1 MWCFLVVW
9 LPFNRLLPPHHSK
22 VSDTVQRQVNSGSG
36 AFTRNI
42 RLDAD
47 KTHPAECL
55 RFYTGSPRSGF
66 TSCRTLKSESDRSP
80 LQTCPLPISLCVINH
95 QLNFQ
100 GFFFFFPPQKLDWK
114 KKYIEKSLIAA
125 PGPAAAFRCSNVSP
139 VKFLHVE
146 ETSCG
151 TLSGWA
157 TAVQR
162 LSHISII
169 LWCPN
174 FVESCFIADVSPILN
189 CRLRVFFTN
198 SGV

>member
-1 MWCFLVVW
+1 MYRSFQLMHTVLGEEIERQTWKEEVRGKKRHWFVSDVWCFLVVW

-22 VSDTVQRQVNSGSG
+22 VSDTVQRQVNSGFG

-47 KTHPAECL
+47 ETHPAECL
-55 RFYTGSPRSGF
+55 RFYAGSPRSGF
-66 TSCRTLKSESDRSP
+66 TSCRTLRSESDGFP
-80 LQTCPLPISLCVINH
+80 LQTCPLPISLYVIDH

-100 GFFFFFPPQKLDWK
+100 GFFFPPQKLDLK
-114 KKYIEKSLIAA
+114 KNYIEKSLIAA

-151 TLSGWA
+151 TLSG
-157 TAVQR
+157 
-162 LSHISII
+162 
-169 LWCPN
+169 
-174 FVESCFIADVSPILN
+174 
-189 CRLRVFFTN
+189 
-198 SGV
+198 